1 MFMKNVQSLKTI
13 IRFLLQKM
21 VLLLTGIGFSK
32 RNKMTVEDFI
42 INLFKKL
49 GLGDVALPIENVFG
63 GFMHRMYKV
72 TVGGTVGSRSFA
84 VKHLNPEI
92 MKRPQ
97 ALANYARAEKI
108 ESILEQAGFPLVPAL
123 VFDDRK
129 MQAIGGNYFYIF
141 DWHDAKVTDW
151 DNITDEQCFLAGEV
165 LGRIHA
171 VDFDLEESGV
181 EHGAPELSQ
190 IDWMKYVKQARESK
204 SEIAS
209 LMQENLELLEYA
221 QNQVNEA
228 RQNLPDIIR
237 ISDEDMDPKNVMWE
251 NGKPLIIDLECLDYG
266 NPASHVLQLALQW
279 SGITTCNLKLNL
291 VRSFFE
297 GYHKAYDN
305 GFHEYQ
311 KIFGLAYTWIE
322 WLEYNIQRSL
332 GACADE
338 AEKQM
343 GVEQVQQTI
352 NRIKYLREKE
362 DLIKKEL

>member
-1 MFMKNVQSLKTI
+1 MFEIKDLI
-13 IRFLLQKM
+13 IR
-21 VLLLTGIGFSK
+21 
-32 RNKMTVEDFI
+32 
-42 INLFKKL
+42 LFKEL
-49 GLGDVALPIENVFG
+49 GLGDVIMPIENVSG

-72 TVGGTVGSRSFA
+72 TACGTEGSRSFA

-97 ALANYARAEKI
+97 AQANYARAEKL
-108 ESILEQAGFPLVPAL
+108 EGILEKAGLPIVPAL
-123 VFDDRK
+123 VFDGKK
-129 MQAIGGNYFYIF
+129 MQEIEGDYFYIF

-151 DNITDEQCFLAGEV
+151 DNITEEQCFLAGEI

-171 VDFDLEESGV
+171 IDFDLQEAGV
-181 EHGAPELSQ
+181 ENGELELSQ
-190 IDWMKYVKQARESK
+190 TDWKKYETQANESK
-204 SEIAS
+204 SEIAG
-209 LMQENLELLEYA
+209 LLGDNLELLEYA

-228 RQNLPDIIR
+228 RKNLPDIIR

-251 NGKPLIIDLECLDYG
+251 NGKPLVIDLECLDYG

-297 GYHKAYDN
+297 GYHQAYDN
-305 GFHEYQ
+305 GFHDYQ

-322 WLEYNIQRSL
+322 WLEYNIQRAL
-332 GACADE
+332 GACTDE
-338 AEKQM
+338 AERQM
-343 GVEQVQQTI
+343 GVEQVVQTI

-362 DLIKKEL
+362 DDIKKEL

>member
-1 MFMKNVQSLKTI
+1 
-13 IRFLLQKM
+13 
-21 VLLLTGIGFSK
+21 
-32 RNKMTVEDFI
+32 MTEIKDL
-42 INLFKKL
+42 INRLFKKL
-49 GLGDVALPIENVFG
+49 GLGEVCAPIENVSG

-72 TVGGTVGSRSFA
+72 TAGGIGGSRSFA
-84 VKHLNPEI
+84 VKHLNSEI

-97 ALANYARAEKI
+97 AQANYARAEKL
-108 ESILEQAGFPLVPAL
+108 EGILEKAGIPIVPAL
-123 VFDDRK
+123 CFDGKK
-129 MQAIGGNYFYIF
+129 MLELDGNSFYIF

-151 DNITDEQCFLAGEV
+151 DNITEEQCFLAGEV

-171 VDFDLEESGV
+171 IDFDLDEVKAEQS
-181 EHGAPELSQ
+181 APELSQ
-190 IDWMKYVKQARESK
+190 IDWKKYEIQANESK
-204 SEIAS
+204 SEIAG
-209 LMQENLELLEYA
+209 LLGENLELLEYA

-228 RQNLPDIIR
+228 RKNLPAIIR

-251 NGKPLIIDLECLDYG
+251 NGKPLVIDLECLDYG

-297 GYHKAYDN
+297 GYHQAHDN
-305 GFHEYQ
+305 GFHDYQ

-322 WLEYNIQRSL
+322 WLEYNIQRAL
-332 GACADE
+332 GACTDE
-338 AEKQM
+338 AERQM
-343 GVEQVQQTI
+343 GVEQVVQTI

>member
-1 MFMKNVQSLKTI
+1 MFEIKDLI
-13 IRFLLQKM
+13 IR
-21 VLLLTGIGFSK
+21 
-32 RNKMTVEDFI
+32 
-42 INLFKKL
+42 LFKEL
-49 GLGDVALPIENVFG
+49 GLGDVIMPIENVSG

-72 TVGGTVGSRSFA
+72 TACGTEGSRSFA

-97 ALANYARAEKI
+97 AQANYARAEKL
-108 ESILEQAGFPLVPAL
+108 EGILEKAGLPIVPAL
-123 VFDDRK
+123 VFDGKK
-129 MQAIGGNYFYIF
+129 MQEIEGDYFYIF

-151 DNITDEQCFLAGEV
+151 DNITEEQCFLAGEI

-171 VDFDLEESGV
+171 IDFDLQEAGV
-181 EHGAPELSQ
+181 ENGELELSQ
-190 IDWMKYVKQARESK
+190 TDWKKYETQANESK
-204 SEIAS
+204 SEIAG
-209 LMQENLELLEYA
+209 LLGENLELLEYA

-228 RQNLPDIIR
+228 RKNLPDIIR

-251 NGKPLIIDLECLDYG
+251 NGKPLVIDLECLDYG

-297 GYHKAYDN
+297 GYHQAYDN
-305 GFHEYQ
+305 GFHDYQ

-322 WLEYNIQRSL
+322 WLEYNIQRAL
-332 GACADE
+332 GACTDE
-338 AEKQM
+338 AERQM
-343 GVEQVQQTI
+343 GVEQVVQTI

-362 DLIKKEL
+362 DDIKKEL